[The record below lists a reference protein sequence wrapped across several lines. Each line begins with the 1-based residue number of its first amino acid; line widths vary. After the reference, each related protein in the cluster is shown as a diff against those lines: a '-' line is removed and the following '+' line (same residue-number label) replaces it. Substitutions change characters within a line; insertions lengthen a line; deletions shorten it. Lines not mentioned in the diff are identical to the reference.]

1 MNLFLYFPR
10 FSLLMWLT
18 LVQAVNYIL
27 IAAISQTLAAI
38 FYGIAVLRKE
48 EGSGSNFINREN
60 VAATAV
66 QYV

>member
-1 MNLFLYFPR
+1 MWM
-10 FSLLMWLT
+10 SLINGLS
-18 LVQAVNYIL
+18 LVL
-27 IAAISQTLAAI
+27 IAGISQTAAAA